1 MSSNNSNGFYCLL
14 GIENE
19 GTQLFYQILD
29 TKDGTIDLLNQ
40 KELDQVSKMN
50 FNIVRL
56 YGSRQVAGVKHI
68 ACKIPESSTG
78 VLFRVQN
85 TKVVAMP
92 FDERGFYRLDS
103 SSPVRCSVEFVLEEA
118 TRVRVYLYFWNSEVY
133 LVIKNEFYAESDK
146 KVEQYSLCKLNPAS
160 LTYTYI
166 FGTRRGN
173 AEDLEVYGQY
183 ISDIEKEMI
192 KNFGYMTHIR
202 SVSELYNYSNKLT
215 RKNRS

>member
-1 MSSNNSNGFYCLL
+1 MSNNNSNELYCLL
-14 GIENE
+14 GVENE
-19 GTQLFYQILD
+19 GTQFFYQILD
-29 TKDGTIDLLNQ
+29 TKDGAIDLLSQ

-56 YGSRQVAGVKHI
+56 HGSRQVAGIKHI

-85 TKVVAMP
+85 TKVVVMP
-92 FDERGFYRLDS
+92 FDERGFYKLDS
-103 SSPVRCSVEFVLEEA
+103 SSPIRYPVEFVLEEA
-118 TRVRVYLYFWNSEVY
+118 TRVRVYLYLWNSEVY
-133 LVIKNEFYAESDK
+133 LVIKNEFYTESDK
-146 KVEQYSLCKLNPAS
+146 KVEQYSLCKLNPSS

-166 FGTRRGN
+166 FGTRRGS

-183 ISDIEKEMI
+183 ISDIEKEMT

>member
-1 MSSNNSNGFYCLL
+1 MSNNNSNGLYCLL

-19 GTQLFYQILD
+19 GTQFFYQILD
-29 TKDGTIDLLNQ
+29 TKDGTIDLLSQ

-68 ACKIPESSTG
+68 ACKLPESSTG
-78 VLFRVQN
+78 VLFMVQN

-103 SSPVRCSVEFVLEEA
+103 SSPIRCPVEFVLEEA
-118 TRVRVYLYFWNSEVY
+118 TRVRVYLYLWNSEVY
-133 LVIKNEFYAESDK
+133 LVIKNEFYTESDK
-146 KVEQYSLCKLNPAS
+146 KVEQYSLCKLNPSS

-173 AEDLEVYGQY
+173 AEDLEVYRQY
-183 ISDIEKEMI
+183 ISDIEKEMT

>member
-92 FDERGFYRLDS
+92 FDERGFYKLDS
-103 SSPVRCSVEFVLEEA
+103 SSPIRYPVEFVLEEA
-118 TRVRVYLYFWNSEVY
+118 TRVRVYLYLWNSEVY

-183 ISDIEKEMI
+183 ISDIEKEMT
-192 KNFGYMTHIR
+192 KNFGYITHIR

>member
-1 MSSNNSNGFYCLL
+1 MSNNNSNGFYCLL

-78 VLFRVQN
+78 VLFKVQN

-92 FDERGFYRLDS
+92 FDERGFYKLDS
-103 SSPVRCSVEFVLEEA
+103 SSPIRYPVEFTLEEA
-118 TRVRVYLYFWNSEVY
+118 TRVRVYLYLWNSEVY

-146 KVEQYSLCKLNPAS
+146 KVEQYSLCKLNSAS

-183 ISDIEKEMI
+183 ISDIEKEMA
-192 KNFGYMTHIR
+192 KNLGYMTHIR

>member
-1 MSSNNSNGFYCLL
+1 MSNSNSDGLYCLL
-14 GIENE
+14 GIEDE
-19 GTQLFYQILD
+19 GTQFFYYILD
-29 TKDGTIDLLNQ
+29 TKDGAIDLLSQ

-56 YGSRQVAGVKHI
+56 YGSRPVSGVKHI
-68 ACKIPESSTG
+68 ACKIPDSSTG
-78 VLFRVQN
+78 VLFRIEG
-85 TKVVAMP
+85 TKVVAAP
-92 FDERGFYRLDS
+92 FDKRGFYKLDS
-103 SSPVRCSVEFVLEEA
+103 SSPIRYPVEFTLEEA
-118 TRVRVYLYFWNSEVY
+118 TRVRVYLYLWNSEAY

-146 KVEQYSLCKLNPAS
+146 KVEQYILCKLNPSS

-173 AEDLEVYGQY
+173 ADDLEVYERY
-183 ISDIEKEMI
+183 ISGIEKEMT
-192 KNFGYMTHIR
+192 KHFGYMTHIR